1 MKQIDEETKIAAFIV
16 AEAFVHDLKKLEGA
30 SGMEFIAPRSH
41 TPRTALYA
49 VSYVFDLLS
58 PCVESLRKS
67 DRKRVR
73 LYARFQLTE
82 MLFRKSLPHRTA
94 IVCAFSALAKIRSES
109 AQTGT

>member
-1 MKQIDEETKIAAFIV
+1 MRQIDKETKIAAYIV
-16 AEAFVHDLKKLEGA
+16 AEAFVQDLKMLETA

-73 LYARFQLTE
+73 LYARFQLCE
-82 MLFRKSLPHRTA
+82 MLFRNSLPHRTA
-94 IVCAFSALAKIRSES
+94 IVCAFSAIANMRAERTQPR
-109 AQTGT
+109 A